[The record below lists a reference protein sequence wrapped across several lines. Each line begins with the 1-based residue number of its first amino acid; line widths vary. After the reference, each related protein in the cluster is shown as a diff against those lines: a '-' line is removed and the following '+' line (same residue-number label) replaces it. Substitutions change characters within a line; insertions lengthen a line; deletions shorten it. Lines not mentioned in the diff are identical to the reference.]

1 MAFSTLVAVKDRIS
15 RSRQVRVMTGQA
27 VESRVSA
34 IESSGL
40 LEKTGTLNNRGRGEA
55 DKQLIVDRQFLGCH
69 LVGPTMTVAATIH

>member
-1 MAFSTLVAVKDRIS
+1 
-15 RSRQVRVMTGQA
+15 MTGQA